1 MLVADQGRTTLW
13 GVMAAPLPLADPGDD
28 PSFAELIAARPH
40 LALHA
45 HDGLLVEE
53 VPLAR
58 IAAEA
63 GTPTWVYAAGALRR
77 RARAL
82 KAALSGAGLSGTIH
96 YAVKANTSLAV
107 LRVLAAEGLG
117 ADVVSE
123 GELLAARAAGIPAS
137 AIVFSGV
144 GKTARELRLALEE
157 DILQVNLESAEEAA
171 TLSALAAAMGRTARV
186 ALRVNPDVDARTHAK
201 ITTGRSEN
209 KFGVAIADAP
219 ALYARLAA
227 LPGVRPVG
235 VAVHIGS
242 QITAG
247 MAAYRDAYGA
257 VAALVRR
264 LRADGLPVER
274 IDCGGGLGI
283 PYRDEPAPTP
293 EALAGAIAAMLG
305 DLGLPVMLE
314 PGRWIA
320 GPPGLL
326 LASVVLQKRGADRRF
341 LVLDAAMNDLVRPA
355 MYEAWHGILPVSAA
369 AHAAPLFPADVV
381 GPVCETGDTF
391 ARGRALPLL
400 EPGAQ
405 VVFLDAGAY
414 GAAMSSTY
422 NMRPLAAEVLVDG
435 ARFAL
440 VRDRQPVS
448 ALLAGQHLPAWL
460 AEGAVS

>member
-1 MLVADQGRTTLW
+1 
-13 GVMAAPLPLADPGDD
+13 MASPAPLIAPADPD
-28 PSFAELIAARPH
+28 PAFAELLAARPQ
-40 LALHA
+40 LSMHA
-45 HDGLLVEE
+45 HDGLTMEG

-58 IAAEA
+58 IAEVA
-63 GTPTWVYAAGALRR
+63 GTPAWVYSAGTLRR

-82 KAALSGAGLSGTIH
+82 AGALSEAGLRGGIH
-96 YAVKANTSLAV
+96 YAVKANANLAV
-107 LRVLAAEGLG
+107 LRTLAAEGLG

-123 GELLAARAAGIPAS
+123 GELRAARAAGIPAS

-144 GKTARELRLALEE
+144 GKTERELRLALAE
-157 DILQVNLESAEEAA
+157 DILQINLESAEEAEA
-171 TLSALAAAMGRTARV
+171 LSALAAGMGRTARV

-227 LPGVRPVG
+227 LPGLAPVG

-247 MAAYRDAYGA
+247 MAAYRAAYA
-257 VAALVRR
+257 RVAELVQA
-264 LRADGLPVER
+264 LRAAGLPVLR
-274 IDCGGGLGI
+274 VDCGGGLGI

-293 EALAGAIAAMLG
+293 EALAGTIKATLG
-305 DLGLPVMLE
+305 GLGLPVMLE

-320 GPPGLL
+320 GPAGVL
-326 LASVVLQKRGADRRF
+326 LASVVLQKRGPTRRF

-355 MYEAWHGILPVSAA
+355 MYEAWHGILPVGPAA
-369 AHAAPLFPADVV
+369 FAAPLSPADVV

-391 ARGRALPLL
+391 ARFRALP
-400 EPGAQ
+400 EMQPGAL
-405 VVFLDAGAY
+405 VAFLDAGAY

-422 NMRPLAAEVLVDG
+422 NLRPLAAEVLVDG
-435 ARFAL
+435 DRFAV
-440 VRDRQPVS
+440 VRDRQDYP
-448 ALLAGQHLPAWL
+448 ALLAGQRLPAWF
-460 AEGAVS
+460 EEVPPS

>member
-1 MLVADQGRTTLW
+1 MASLAPRPDQ
-13 GVMAAPLPLADPGDD
+13 DPD
-28 PSFAELIAARPH
+28 PSFAELVAARPH
-40 LALHA
+40 LSAHA

-58 IAAEA
+58 IAEVV
-63 GTPTWVYAAGALRR
+63 GTPTWVYSAGSLRR

-82 KAALSGAGLSGTIH
+82 TGALSAAGLTATVH
-96 YAVKANTSLAV
+96 YAVKANSNLAV
-107 LRVLAAEGLG
+107 LRTLAAEGLG

-123 GELLAARAAGIPAS
+123 GELRAARAAGIPAS

-144 GKTARELRLALEE
+144 GKTGRELRLALAE
-157 DILQVNLESAEEAA
+157 DILQINLESAEEAEA
-171 TLSALAAAMGRTARV
+171 LSALAASLGRTARV

-227 LPGVRPVG
+227 LPGLDPVG

-247 MAAYRDAYGA
+247 MAAYRAAYA
-257 VAALVRR
+257 RVAELVRA
-264 LRADGLPVER
+264 LRAQGLPVLR
-274 IDCGGGLGI
+274 VDCGGGLGI
-283 PYRDEPAPTP
+283 PYRDEPAPGP
-293 EALAGAIAAMLG
+293 EALAGAIKATLG

-326 LASVVLQKRGADRRF
+326 LASVVLQKRGPTRRF
-341 LVLDAAMNDLVRPA
+341 LVVDAAMNDLLRPA
-355 MYEAWHGILPVSAA
+355 MYEAWHGILPVSPRAFAA
-369 AHAAPLFPADVV
+369 AAAALSPADVV

-391 ARGRALPLL
+391 TRDRALPDLQ
-400 EPGAQ
+400 PGAL
-405 VVFLDAGAY
+405 VAFLDAGAY

-422 NMRPLAAEVLVDG
+422 NLRPLAAEVLVDG
-435 ARFAL
+435 ARFAV
-440 VRDRQPVS
+440 VRDRQDYP
-448 ALLAGQHLPAWL
+448 ALLAGQCLPPWL
-460 AEGAVS
+460 EEAAAAS